1 MLDLVEDIFQQGVQL
16 HKSGKVEIA
25 CQLYSAVLKVHPE
38 HPTAN
43 HSMGVLAV
51 EVGKVQEALVF
62 FEAALEAN
70 PATAQFWLS
79 YIDALIKLEKLAD
92 AKAVLDQAK
101 SKGAKGDGFDTL
113 ETRLNER
120 YEEPLEASKIAS
132 EPTPKKPNILDS
144 LKMDQAISLA
154 KKKAKAGST
163 EEAKRIYQDILTR
176 FPKNKRASDGLK
188 GLVGTPVGKA
198 SKAEGAPKD
207 ELQSLIALYN
217 NGQLALVVEQAQI
230 LTKQYPKAFAVWNLL
245 GASAAQIGQL
255 DQAIVA
261 FKRVLAI
268 KPDYADAYNNM
279 GIALKDQGK
288 LEEAIQAYNKA
299 LAIKPDYAEAFINM
313 GNALQEQ
320 GKLVEAIEAYNEALA
335 VKPNYADTCYNM
347 GVTLEEQGKLEEAIE
362 AYNKALSLKPDYAEA
377 YNNMGIVLKDQGK
390 LEESIEAY
398 NKALSIK
405 PDYADAYY
413 SMGNTLKD
421 QGKLD
426 EAIEFYNKALA
437 IKPDCAD
444 AYNNMGIVLKDQG
457 KLEKAIEAYSKALS
471 LKPDYAE
478 AYSNMGNALKDQ
490 GKPEEAI
497 GAYNKAIAIKPD
509 YADAYYNMGND
520 LKDQGKLEEAIEAYN
535 KALAIKPDCADA
547 LRNMSFTLLNSGR
560 IKEGLEKYECRWK
573 TIQNLDKERQ
583 FSKPMWDGKEILQGK
598 KVLLWCEQGVGDTIN
613 WSSRLPLI
621 ASLAEHCILECPEK
635 LVPLIARSFPY
646 IEVKPEDR
654 GNDQQRNDFDY
665 HLPLGSLYHRF
676 VPEIMKGS
684 KSDAFLL
691 PDPDRIKFWTK
702 RLRLLGQ
709 GPYVGVSWKSANM
722 SPMRLPNYAPLADWS
737 PIFTIPGVIFIN
749 LQYTDFTDDLTEIQ
763 NKFGVTVNNFDDLNH
778 YDDLDDVA
786 ALCAAL
792 DVVVSTKITVPL
804 ISAGVGTATKLANW
818 RQSPWNNIL
827 LNPVGPSIDIFERN
841 TWESWGNVFE
851 LIAKDINLLMKNRS

>member
-1 MLDLVEDIFQQGVQL
+1 MGSIMLDLVEDIFQQGVQL

-279 GIALKDQGK
+279 G
-288 LEEAIQAYNKA
+288 
-299 LAIKPDYAEAFINM
+299 
-313 GNALQEQ
+313 
-320 GKLVEAIEAYNEALA
+320 
-335 VKPNYADTCYNM
+335 
-347 GVTLEEQGKLEEAIE
+347 
-362 AYNKALSLKPDYAEA
+362 
-377 YNNMGIVLKDQGK
+377 
-390 LEESIEAY
+390 
-398 NKALSIK
+398 
-405 PDYADAYY
+405 
-413 SMGNTLKD
+413 
-421 QGKLD
+421 
-426 EAIEFYNKALA
+426 
-437 IKPDCAD
+437 
-444 AYNNMGIVLKDQG
+444 
-457 KLEKAIEAYSKALS
+457 
-471 LKPDYAE
+471 
-478 AYSNMGNALKDQ
+478 NALK
-490 GKPEEAI
+490 E
-497 GAYNKAIAIKPD
+497 
-509 YADAYYNMGND
+509 
-520 LKDQGKLEEAIEAYN
+520 QGKLEEAIEAYN
-535 KALAIKPDCADA
+535 KALAIKPDYAEA
-547 LRNMSFTLLNSGR
+547 YNNMGVTL
-560 IKEGLEKYECRWK
+560 KE
-573 TIQNLDKERQ
+573 
-583 FSKPMWDGKEILQGK
+583 QGK
-598 KVLLWCEQGVGDTIN
+598 LEEAIEAYNKALAIKPDYAEAYYNMGNALQEQGKLEEAIEAYN
-613 WSSRLPLI
+613 K
-621 ASLAEHCILECPEK
+621 ALAI
-635 LVPLIARSFPY
+635 
-646 IEVKPEDR
+646 KP
-654 GNDQQRNDFDY
+654 DY
-665 HLPLGSLYHRF
+665 AEAYN
-676 VPEIMKGS
+676 
-684 KSDAFLL
+684 
-691 PDPDRIKFWTK
+691 
-702 RLRLLGQ
+702 
-709 GPYVGVSWKSANM
+709 NM
-722 SPMRLPNYAPLADWS
+722 
-737 PIFTIPGVIFIN
+737 
-749 LQYTDFTDDLTEIQ
+749 
-763 NKFGVTVNNFDDLNH
+763 GVTLQEQGKLEEAIEAYNK
-778 YDDLDDVA
+778 
-786 ALCAAL
+786 ALAHQA
-792 DVVVSTKITVPL
+792 
-804 ISAGVGTATKLANW
+804 
-818 RQSPWNNIL
+818 
-827 LNPVGPSIDIFERN
+827 
-841 TWESWGNVFE
+841 
-851 LIAKDINLLMKNRS
+851 

>member
-1 MLDLVEDIFQQGVQL
+1 
-16 HKSGKVEIA
+16 
-25 CQLYSAVLKVHPE
+25 
-38 HPTAN
+38 
-43 HSMGVLAV
+43 
-51 EVGKVQEALVF
+51 
-62 FEAALEAN
+62 
-70 PATAQFWLS
+70 
-79 YIDALIKLEKLAD
+79 
-92 AKAVLDQAK
+92 
-101 SKGAKGDGFDTL
+101 
-113 ETRLNER
+113 
-120 YEEPLEASKIAS
+120 
-132 EPTPKKPNILDS
+132 
-144 LKMDQAISLA
+144 
-154 KKKAKAGST
+154 
-163 EEAKRIYQDILTR
+163 
-176 FPKNKRASDGLK
+176 
-188 GLVGTPVGKA
+188 
-198 SKAEGAPKD
+198 
-207 ELQSLIALYN
+207 
-217 NGQLALVVEQAQI
+217 
-230 LTKQYPKAFAVWNLL
+230 
-245 GASAAQIGQL
+245 
-255 DQAIVA
+255 
-261 FKRVLAI
+261 
-268 KPDYADAYNNM
+268 M
-279 GIALKDQGK
+279 GIVLKDQGK
-288 LEEAIQAYNKA
+288 LEEAI
-299 LAIKPDYAEAFINM
+299 
-313 GNALQEQ
+313 
-320 GKLVEAIEAYNEALA
+320 EAYNEALA
-335 VKPNYADTCYNM
+335 IKPNYADACYNM

-405 PDYADAYY
+405 PDYADACYN
-413 SMGNTLKD
+413 MGVTLEE
-421 QGKLD
+421 QGKLE

-437 IKPDCAD
+437 IKPDHAV
-444 AYNNMGIVLKDQG
+444 AYNNMGIILKDQG
-457 KLEKAIEAYSKALS
+457 KLEESM
-471 LKPDYAE
+471 E
-478 AYSNMGNALKDQ
+478 
-490 GKPEEAI
+490 
-497 GAYNKAIAIKPD
+497 AYNKAIAIKPD

>member
-1 MLDLVEDIFQQGVQL
+1 MLDLVDDLYQQGLKL
-16 HKSGKVEIA
+16 HKSGKVELA
-25 CQLYSAVLKVHPE
+25 CQVYTLVLNANPE
-38 HPTAN
+38 HSMAN
-43 HSMGVLAV
+43 YNRGVLAV
-51 EVGKVQEALVF
+51 DIGKIQEALPF
-62 FEAALEAN
+62 FEAALQSNADV
-70 PATAQFWLS
+70 AQFWVS
-79 YIDALIKLEKLAD
+79 YIDALINVERIAD
-92 AKAVLDQAK
+92 AQAVFHQAK
-101 SKGAKGDGFDTL
+101 NNGAKGVGFDQL
-113 ETRLNER
+113 ETRLNEA
-120 YEEPLEASKIAS
+120 YKELLEASKIAS

-144 LKMDQAISLA
+144 LKLDQAISLA
-154 KKKAKAGST
+154 KKKVKESDPG
-163 EEAKRIYQDILTR
+163 EAKRIYQDILWK

-188 GLVGTPVGKA
+188 VLAGKSVGKS
-198 SKAEGAPKD
+198 SKAEDAQND
-207 ELQSLIALYN
+207 ELQSLIDLYN

-230 LTKQYPKAFAVWNLL
+230 LTKQYPKAFDVWNLM
-245 GASAAQIGQL
+245 GISAAQIGQL
-255 DQAIVA
+255 DQAIFA
-261 FKRVLAI
+261 FRKVLAI
-268 KPDYADAYNNM
+268 KPNV
-279 GIALKDQGK
+279 
-288 LEEAIQAYNKA
+288 
-299 LAIKPDYAEAFINM
+299 AEAFNNI
-313 GNALQEQ
+313 GNAL
-320 GKLVEAIEAYNEALA
+320 K
-335 VKPNYADTCYNM
+335 
-347 GVTLEEQGKLEEAIE
+347 EQGKLEEAIE
-362 AYNKALSLKPDYAEA
+362 AYNKALAIKPNYADA
-377 YNNMGIVLKDQGK
+377 YYNMGDALKEQGK
-390 LEESIEAY
+390 LEE
-398 NKALSIK
+398 
-405 PDYADAYY
+405 
-413 SMGNTLKD
+413 
-421 QGKLD
+421 
-426 EAIEFYNKALA
+426 AIGAYNKALA
-437 IKPDCAD
+437 IKPDHAV
-444 AYNNMGIVLKDQG
+444 AYNNMGIILKDQG
-457 KLEKAIEAYSKALS
+457 KLEEAIEAYSKALS

-520 LKDQGKLEEAIEAYN
+520 LKDQGKLEEAIEACN